1 VALVPDILSTAV
13 ALFTLRLIGKATGRR
28 AKSGNERP
36 KSAARF
42 IEAHW
47 LDMGSFAPTL
57 LDEYS
62 DVEYLFYG
70 LLALG
75 SDDG

>member
-1 VALVPDILSTAV
+1 
-13 ALFTLRLIGKATGRR
+13 
-28 AKSGNERP
+28 
-36 KSAARF
+36 
-42 IEAHW
+42 
-47 LDMGSFAPTL
+47 MGSFSPTV

-75 SDDG
+75 SDE